1 MLIFSESTIPSFK
14 SLLGILRSI
23 SNSVPA
29 YSAKIQ
35 KRMLAANGARTV
47 VLEPR
52 LTRLDGA
59 ALEILEDVEISLQP
73 KVKIL
78 AELLVIQQNGTSGLL
93 D

>member
-1 MLIFSESTIPSFK
+1 MIRMEKHVK
-14 SLLGILRSI
+14 SGQIWGLMIIQLPRFIADL
-23 SNSVPA
+23 A
-29 YSAKIQ
+29 YIGTMAHH
-35 KRMLAANGARTV
+35 LDDGARTV